1 MDTTHITGSVT
12 IRDYFNGVKNN
23 KIKLPTT
30 KMLYINQNG
39 DSLQKTMNM
48 YRFYSVVLT
57 TSYRTYYSKYLDE
70 CQNLIKTLELEI
82 H

>member
-1 MDTTHITGSVT
+1 MDTTHLTGSVT
-12 IRDYFNGVKNN
+12 IRDYFNGVKNKQIN
-23 KIKLPTT
+23 LLDT
-30 KMLYINQNG
+30 KKLYINRNG

-57 TSYRTYYSKYLDE
+57 TSYRTYYSKYLGE
-70 CQNLIKTLELEI
+70 CQNLIKTLEQEI